1 VLAGAAS
8 WARGTQTIAPWDR
21 AVSNPL
27 PGGAGERV
35 PSGDARV
42 SLARGARYGIERV
55 GVTIALSAGIWTSP
69 LAAQA
74 PARGAVV
81 GTVVAAASDPFLFE
95 GAPVANAGVVLMPS
109 GVSVRTDSAGRF
121 LLSDLPSGAYRLV
134 VRGVGWRQ
142 LEVGVELGAGDTT
155 RLVLGLN
162 RVAPTLG
169 RVTVRERA
177 TGLTAAHARRAKL
190 YGTFLDSTTLARS
203 RGRRLVDVLSAVP
216 GVQLLQLQ
224 SGGTVIAARR
234 GVANVNVALGAE
246 PRCYL
251 ALYVNGLRVYE
262 PSAADSFAVA
272 PPSLDGDQGLPGV
285 VTGASLFDVSQ
296 LAGIEIYAGP
306 AQLPGELR
314 GTGNACGAVRI
325 WTKNP

>member
-1 VLAGAAS
+1 MV
-8 WARGTQTIAPWDR
+8 
-21 AVSNPL
+21 
-27 PGGAGERV
+27 
-35 PSGDARV
+35 
-42 SLARGARYGIERV
+42 
-55 GVTIALSAGIWTSP
+55 ALTTGIWTSP

-74 PARGAVV
+74 PTRGVV
-81 GTVVAAASDPFLFE
+81 IGTVVAAAADPFQF
-95 GAPVANAGVVLMPS
+95 GGTPVANAGVVLMPR

-121 LLSDLPSGAYRLV
+121 QISDLPSGAYRMV
-134 VRGVGWRQ
+134 VRSVGWRQ
-142 LEVGVELGAGDTT
+142 LEVGVDIGAGDTT

-162 RVAPTLG
+162 RVAPILS

-177 TGLTAAHARRAKL
+177 SELTAAHARRAKL

-216 GVQLLQLQ
+216 GVQLLQLP

-234 GVANVNVALGAE
+234 GVTNVNLALGVE
-246 PRCYL
+246 RRCYL
-251 ALYVNGLRVYE
+251 ALYVNGMRVYE

-285 VTGASLFDVSQ
+285 VTGANLFDVSQ